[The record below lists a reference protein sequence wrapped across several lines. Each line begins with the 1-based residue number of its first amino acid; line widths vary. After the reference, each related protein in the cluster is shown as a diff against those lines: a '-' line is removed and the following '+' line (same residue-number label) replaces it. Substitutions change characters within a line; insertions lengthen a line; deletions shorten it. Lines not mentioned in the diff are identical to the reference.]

1 MNFSLTSLAGIVLI
15 VTANV
20 VAAADYPRV
29 RVETNAGDFIIELDA
44 VRAPLTV
51 NNFLQYVEDDYYAGV
66 IFHRV
71 VNGFVVQAG
80 GFDAEYQ
87 QKTTRDTIPN
97 ESGNGLSNQR
107 MTVAMARTNDPHSA
121 NAQFFVNLANNEAL
135 DPKPSR
141 WGYAVFGRVV
151 SGAEVIDDIGHR
163 AITSKGQFTEL
174 PAEPVIIEKMVLESQ
189 PGDG

>member
-1 MNFSLTSLAGIVLI
+1 MKKSLTILSGIVFI
-15 VTANV
+15 FTANLA
-20 VAAADYPRV
+20 VANGDPRV
-29 RVETNAGDFIIELDA
+29 RVETNAGNFVIELNA
-44 VRAPLTV
+44 NRAPLTV
-51 NNFLQYVEDDYYAGV
+51 KNFLQYVEEDHYSGV

-80 GFDAEYQ
+80 GFDTNYEP
-87 QKTTRDTIPN
+87 KTAGATVPN

-121 NAQFFVNLANNEAL
+121 NAQFFVNLADNAAL

-141 WGYAVFGRVV
+141 WGYAVFGKVV
-151 SGAEVIDDIGHR
+151 SGSEVIDDIGHR

-174 PAEPVIIEKMVLESQ
+174 PAEPVIIEKMVLESE
-189 PGDG
+189 PGD